1 MMIEHIVVFKFY
13 DKVSLEQEQKLLN
26 KLLAFKGSIPGIVDI
41 SAGINQ
47 TEEKENMHGFSL
59 GLRVTFQ
66 DRESLRE
73 YGPHPVHQD
82 FVKSLDG
89 ILEKVI
95 VVDYPII

>member
-1 MMIEHIVVFKFY
+1 MMIEHIVVFKY
-13 DKVSLEQEQKLLN
+13 HEKVSKEQEQKLLN
-26 KLLAFKGSIPGIVDI
+26 KLHAFKGSIPGIVDI

-59 GLRVTFQ
+59 GLRVTFH